1 MSYILKA
8 ILAKAQTLS
17 PAPAW
22 VFGSRVVFLAQGI
35 GMIPVMDALYAG
47 LVGEKDGGAGG
58 GVFALFEYVAPPLV
72 APLVALSEQGVV
84 GYVEAEYFGGI
95 GEQRALAWH
104 RGEIVLATRKQGGA
118 INDVL
123 GLLGVDPSG
132 HFDAFDAVD
141 LGRYRSTEAWSES
154 AG

>member
-1 MSYILKA
+1 MSYVLKA
-8 ILAKAQTLS
+8 VLAKAQTLS

-22 VFGSRVVFLAQGI
+22 SGSRVVFLAQGI
-35 GMIPVMDALYAG
+35 GMIPATDALYAG

-58 GVFALFEYVAPPLV
+58 GVFALFEYLAPP
-72 APLVALSEQGVV
+72 
-84 GYVEAEYFGGI
+84 
-95 GEQRALAWH
+95 LAWH

-118 INDVL
+118 VNDVL